1 MTGENGE
8 LRNME
13 ENYWFDEFGNK
24 LEGPAEG
31 AFFAPM
37 RIRSASSSG
46 VPREVISRLKFDY
59 PSLKVVDGHNTETT
73 NGVLVINLPGVLSHH
88 DDSQVMYKLVIDV
101 RDFPHAKPQAFVF
114 TPSCNEIQH
123 CNIFTMKPYS
133 LWPNRHLCAVCE
145 GIETADAWVSFKA
158 RASFSGD
165 AINLF
170 GNWLNQLC
178 HVLNNPNPDDPARE
192 V

>member
-1 MTGENGE
+1 MTEEKRE

-13 ENYWFDEFGNK
+13 ENYWFDEFGNQ

-46 VPREVISRLKFDY
+46 VSKEVISRLKFDY
-59 PSLKVVDGHNTETT
+59 PSLQAINGHNTETT

-123 CNIFTMKPYS
+123 CNIFTQKPYS
-133 LWPNRHLCAVCE
+133 LWPNRHLCAVCD
-145 GIETADAWVSFKA
+145 GIEGPHWS
-158 RASFSGD
+158 SFSGD

-178 HVLNNPNPDDPARE
+178 HVLNNPNPGDPARE